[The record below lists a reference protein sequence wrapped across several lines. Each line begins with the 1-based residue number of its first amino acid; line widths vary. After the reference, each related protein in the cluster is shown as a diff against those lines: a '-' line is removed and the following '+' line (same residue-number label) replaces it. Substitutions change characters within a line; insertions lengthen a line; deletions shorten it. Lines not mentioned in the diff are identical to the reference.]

1 MLSISPETIFII
13 ALVTFIVGMIV
24 GISNRRPR
32 IV

>member
-1 MLSISPETIFII
+1 MLSISPETLLII

-24 GISNRRPR
+24 GISLSRPR